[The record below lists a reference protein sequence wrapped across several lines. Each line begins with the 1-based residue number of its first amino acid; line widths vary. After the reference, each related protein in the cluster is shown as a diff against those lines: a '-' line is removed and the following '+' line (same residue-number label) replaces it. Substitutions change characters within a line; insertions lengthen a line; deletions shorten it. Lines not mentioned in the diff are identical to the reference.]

1 MHLKPSILAG
11 LLSGVLGWGARADV
25 TVTLR
30 PFDADGAPI
39 TDPVPQGAMVVLDIL
54 VSAGGGDAP
63 LEDVR
68 LFQFDFS
75 ATGPTIELGP
85 FTWEIDIDAYGFQ
98 SVLSPPATV
107 AGAAS
112 LLFESDPRLITL
124 DAEPVLVATIEVS
137 VHGDGTLDAVGAT
150 LPGQLSH
157 AQIDAG
163 FGPRRIFSPAEGNLN
178 GGTVAFDVEGDSDT
192 GGGDDSDGDG
202 IADDL
207 DPDDDNDGTPDAED
221 DFPLDPTE
229 TTDTDGDAVGDNSDP
244 DDDGDGVDDV
254 DDAFPHDPTETAD
267 SDGDG
272 TGDNADPVSDAQ
284 PPRRRGLCGIAML
297 STSLFVMCGL
307 LVLRPRGRCRARE
320 GVR

>member
-1 MHLKPSILAG
+1 MRLKASIIAGSLAG
-11 LLSGVLGWGARADV
+11 VVVWGARADV

-30 PFDADGAPI
+30 PFDASGAPI
-39 TDPVPQGAMVVLDIL
+39 SGPVPEGATVAVDIL
-54 VSAGGGDAP
+54 VSAGGNDAP

-68 LFQFDFS
+68 LFQFDFA
-75 ATGPTIELGP
+75 ATSPTIELGP
-85 FTWEIDIDAYGFQ
+85 LTWEVGTDAYGFQ

-112 LLFESDPRLITL
+112 LLFASDPRLITL
-124 DAEPVLVATIEVS
+124 DTEPVLVATIEVT
-137 VHGDGTLDAVGAT
+137 VHGGDTLDAVGAT
-150 LPGQLSH
+150 LTGQLSH

-178 GGTVAFDVEGDSDT
+178 GGTVTFDVEGDSETD
-192 GGGDDSDGDG
+192 GGDDSDDDG

-207 DPDDDNDGTPDAED
+207 DPDDDNDGTVDAED
-221 DFPLDPTE
+221 DFPLDPGE
-229 TTDTDGDAVGDNSDP
+229 TTDTDGDAVGNNADP
-244 DDDGDGVDDV
+244 DDDGDGVDDG

-272 TGDNADPVSDAQ
+272 IGDNADPQ

-297 STSLFVMCGL
+297 STSLFIMWGL
-307 LVLRPRGRCRARE
+307 FVLRPRGRCRARE
-320 GVR
+320 GVQ